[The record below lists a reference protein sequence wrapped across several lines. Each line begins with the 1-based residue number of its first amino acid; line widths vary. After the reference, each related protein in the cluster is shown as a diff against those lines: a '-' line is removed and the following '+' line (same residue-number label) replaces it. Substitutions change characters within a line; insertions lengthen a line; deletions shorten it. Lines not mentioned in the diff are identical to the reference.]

1 MVRKLSL
8 GFAALALAAGLASA
22 APAFAQADSVVEA
35 ARAAGTVGEQT
46 DGYLGIVPGG
56 GASADVRARVD
67 QINIRRRAAYTERAA
82 ASGASANEMAA
93 AVACQ
98 IFTSRIDVGERYRN
112 EAGQWVQ
119 RTASAPVQVPS
130 FCSR

>member
-46 DGYLGIVPGG
+46 DGYLGIVAGAS
-56 GASADVRARVD
+56 ASADVRARVD

-98 IFTSRIDVGERYRN
+98 IFASRIDVGERYRN

-119 RTASAPVQVPS
+119 RTASAPVQIPS
-130 FCSR
+130 FCNR

>member
-8 GFAALALAAGLASA
+8 GFAALALAAGLAAA
-22 APAFAQADSVVEA
+22 APAFAQADTVVEA
-35 ARAAGTVGEQT
+35 ARSAGTVGEQT

-93 AVACQ
+93 AVTCQ